1 MGYMIKYTGI
11 LILLFFVTACSK
23 KSTNDTDIL
32 SKNETK
38 SELISDKSNSF
49 GFGLFKKLNTK
60 KDDHRN
66 VVISPLSTAMVLG
79 MAYNGVE
86 GETKQKFSEVLGW
99 EDVSVIELNGYNNRL
114 IDHLQQQSENIRMNI
129 SNSVWFDEQLN
140 IKESFLKR
148 NRESFQTYT
157 SSIDTED
164 RSAANII
171 NHWVAESTDGNISG
185 VMDNISS
192 QDMLYILNAT
202 YFKGNW
208 KNDFNESKTKKS
220 QFFLEDKSST
230 PVSMMWQKADLNY
243 YDGEDFQFVELPYE
257 DESYCMYI
265 LLPDSN
271 KKVDETIENLSYSSW
286 HFYKEKLS
294 KKRNINFGMPRFH
307 CEHAIKMKDLLGG
320 MGLGKLFVRDK
331 TDLSGITERKVAISE
346 MMHKAAVDV
355 DEKGTEAS
363 AATSLAISFT
373 TLVEDNPFNLIV
385 NRPFVFAIEE
395 KKSNTL
401 LFIGKVT
408 NP

>member
-1 MGYMIKYTGI
+1 MIKYTGV
-11 LILLFFVTACSK
+11 LILLVFFAACSK
-23 KSTNDTDIL
+23 KSTNNTDIL
-32 SKNETK
+32 SNKETK
-38 SELISDKSNSF
+38 SESISDKSNSF
-49 GFGLFKKLNTK
+49 GFELFKKLNTK
-60 KDDHRN
+60 KEANRN

-86 GETKQKFSEVLGW
+86 GETKEKFSEVLGW
-99 EDVSVIELNGYNNRL
+99 KDFSVNELNGYNNRL
-114 IDHLQQQSENIRMNI
+114 IDHLHQQSENIRMNI
-129 SNSVWFDEQLN
+129 SNSVWFDKKMN

-148 NRESFQTYT
+148 NRESFNTFT

-164 RSAANII
+164 RSAVSII
-171 NHWVAESTDGNISG
+171 NQWVAESTDGNISE
-185 VMDNISS
+185 VIDNISS
-192 QDMLYILNAT
+192 QDMIYILNAT

-208 KNDFNESKTKKS
+208 KNDFNESKTKES
-220 QFFLEDKSST
+220 LFFLEDGAT
-230 PVSMMWQKADLNY
+230 EPISMMWQKTDLNY
-243 YDGEDFQFVELPYE
+243 YNGEGFQFVELPYE

-271 KKVDETIENLSYSSW
+271 KKVDETIENLNYSSW